1 MATQLCSSR
10 ITFWSSFI
18 ICCWTS
24 ISFSVRLA
32 FTPFCIV
39 NQRSVVFWSLNKRKG
54 SKFKTWATQY
64 ITCVMLSNILF
75 PCRNYD
81 CLCLHFS
88 STSVKSF
95 CDQTRSSI
103 LFQLITFTDRGFF
116 NCNSSCHHRDKKK
129 VPVGKKVYSGAAA
142 ANVLM

>member
-1 MATQLCSSR
+1 
-10 ITFWSSFI
+10 
-18 ICCWTS
+18 
-24 ISFSVRLA
+24 
-32 FTPFCIV
+32 
-39 NQRSVVFWSLNKRKG
+39 
-54 SKFKTWATQY
+54 
-64 ITCVMLSNILF
+64 MLSNILF

-142 ANVLM
+142 AIVLMYNLPFYYLSKTGHKKFCPSSASPQLLNSSITLVKKRKRKLRKR